1 MLKKLRICVYT
12 PVGYNGSLST
22 VNETCNKDKGSCT
35 KKNCRCTSY
44 KSPRTLKSGVH
55 LFAALEKTTCRHPLW
70 GVWLLLSPR
79 AQRYFLTFRFG
90 LPRVV
95 RCTWTKWQWK
105 LVHSPYQHP
114 PAPCLRNYWDRKG
127 VQQHSTYRQDQMNLS
142 LTGLP
147 VLVMNSQ
154 ILFADSLTLTLLDWL
169 G

>member
-1 MLKKLRICVYT
+1 MCLHTRRLQWIVIDCKRNLQQRRRI
-12 PVGYNGSLST
+12 LH
-22 VNETCNKDKGSCT
+22 